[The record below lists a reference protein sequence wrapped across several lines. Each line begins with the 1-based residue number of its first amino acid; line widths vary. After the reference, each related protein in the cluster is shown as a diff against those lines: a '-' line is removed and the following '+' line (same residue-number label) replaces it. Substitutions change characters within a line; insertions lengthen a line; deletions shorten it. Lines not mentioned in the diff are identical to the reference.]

1 MNCDQAFDCLTDS
14 DRRHSPELEE
24 HLARCARCRQ
34 MQETLEPAL
43 DLFDELVPEPDLS
56 GRVYGTQTLAPESV
70 RVAEQAA
77 SRLAAAGS
85 APPVRQRRGI
95 VRYAAAAMVGAAL
108 MGVMGS
114 INSSHAPVDSSTKC
128 TWRNRVIDRD
138 TYPSNIEFARS
149 CVVCHLHE
157 ASPIDLRTEPIS
169 TEMPADLSAAVD
181 SLIRQFYDRE
191 QWSLN
196 TAIAIRPRCEPAD
209 SSTRLYAVS
218 AVLPRSGQIA

>member
-14 DRRHSPELEE
+14 DLRHSPQLEE

-56 GRVYGTQTLAPESV
+56 GRVFGTQTLAPESV

-77 SRLAAAGS
+77 SRLAPAGTGS
-85 APPVRQRRGI
+85 HVKRRSGV

-108 MGVMGS
+108 MGVMGT
-114 INSSHAPVDSSTKC
+114 INNAHSPVDSSTQC
-128 TWRNRVIDRD
+128 TWRSRVIDRD
-138 TYPSNIEFARS
+138 SYPSNVEFARS

-157 ASPIDLRTEPIS
+157 ASPIDARTEPIS
-169 TEMPADLSAAVD
+169 TEIPADLSAAVD
-181 SLIRQFYDRE
+181 SLIRQFCERD

-196 TAIAIRPRCEPAD
+196 TAIAIAPGFEHAV
-209 SSTRLYAVS
+209 SGTRLCAVS
-218 AVLPRSGQIA
+218 AVLPRGGQIA